1 MRILLTIEYDGT
13 DFSGW
18 QIQPEKR
25 TVQGVLSDALE
36 QVLGYPVSLHGSGRT
51 DAGVHAKDQKAH
63 FDLKGEFPYERLPL
77 AINTKL
83 PRDVSVKK
91 AELVPDTF
99 EAQFSAKRKT
109 YVYDFYVSRV
119 HIPLIDRYSTHV
131 PFPTEKFNEENA
143 RAALEKTIGT
153 HDFAPFSSTG
163 SKVKDTVRTIY
174 SAKLEKLTEN
184 RYRIVVCGNG
194 FLYNMVRIIAGT
206 VIEVGLSF
214 RSPSCVN
221 DAFVTQKRTCC
232 GPTFAP
238 QGLTLFSVEYEE
250 EK

>member
-25 TVQGVLSDALE
+25 TVQGLLEEALE
-36 QVLGYPVSLHGSGRT
+36 QVLGYRVSLHGSGRT
-51 DAGVHAKDQKAH
+51 DAGVHALRQKAH
-63 FDLKGEFPYERLPL
+63 FDLQKDFPYERLPL
-77 AINTKL
+77 ALNTKL

-91 AELVPDTF
+91 AELVPDTL

-131 PFPTEKFNEENA
+131 PFPTEKFDEKK
-143 RAALEKTIGT
+143 AADVLSQLVGT
-153 HDFAPFSSTG
+153 HDFAAFSSTG
-163 SKVKDTVRTIY
+163 SPVKDTVRTIY
-174 SAKLEKLTEN
+174 DAKLTKLTEN
-184 RYRIVVCGNG
+184 RYQITVCGNG

-206 VIEVGLSF
+206 AIEVGLGL
-214 RSPSCVN
+214 RPVSCVK
-221 DAFVTQKRTCC
+221 DAFRTNKRTCL
-232 GPTFAP
+232 GPTYQP
-238 QGLTLFSVEYEE
+238 QGLTLESVEYED
-250 EK
+250 